1 MAVYTRVAPDDLGRF
16 LEQYEIGP
24 PVEFVGI
31 RQGVE
36 NTNYRLVTPVGRFI
50 VTIYE
55 KRVDPGDL
63 PFFLG
68 LMEHLARHGLPC
80 PLPVAGR
87 DGAVLRTLC
96 GKPAAIVTFLQGE
109 VVERPTARHCESLGE
124 ALASL
129 HLAGLSYG
137 MKRTNALALDGWR
150 ALLQACAAR
159 ADEIAPHFA
168 QELTEELALLARAW
182 PSQLP
187 SGVIHAD
194 LFPDNVFFDG
204 PRVSGL
210 IDFYFAC
217 NDLLAYDLA
226 VCMNAWCFDADHAF
240 EITRARALL
249 SGYRRVRPLGP
260 AEISALPLLCRG
272 SALRFLLTRLYDWLN
287 RVDGALV
294 QPKDPLEYRR
304 KLRFHRLVTDV
315 SAYGI
320 T

>member
-16 LEQYEIGP
+16 LEHYEIGP
-24 PVEFVGI
+24 ALELAGI

-50 VTIYE
+50 LTIYE

-80 PLPVAGR
+80 PLPVAGS

-109 VVERPTARHCESLGE
+109 AVDRPTARHCESLGE

-129 HLAGLSYG
+129 HLAGMSYG
-137 MKRTNALALDGWR
+137 VKRPNALALDGWR
-150 ALLQACAAR
+150 SLLRACAGR

-168 QELTEELALLARAW
+168 QELNEELLVLTRSW
-182 PSQLP
+182 PSHLAA
-187 SGVIHAD
+187 GVIHAD

-204 PRVSGL
+204 SRVSGL

-217 NDLLAYDLA
+217 NDLLAYDIA

-249 SGYRRVRPLGP
+249 SGYRRVRPLG
-260 AEISALPLLCRG
+260 ADEIAALPLLCRG

-304 KLRFHRLVTDV
+304 KLRFHRLVSDA

-320 T
+320 G

>member
-1 MAVYTRVAPDDLGRF
+1 MAVYTRVAPDDLERF
-16 LEQYEIGP
+16 LAHYEIGP
-24 PVEFVGI
+24 ALEFVGI

-36 NTNYRLVTPVGRFI
+36 NTNYRLATPVGQFI
-50 VTIYE
+50 LTIYE

-87 DGAVLRTLC
+87 DGSVLRSLC

-129 HLAGLSYG
+129 HLAGGSYG
-137 MKRTNALALDGWR
+137 ARRRNALALDGWA
-150 ALLQACAAR
+150 ALLRACAAG
-159 ADEIAPHFA
+159 ADRVAPHFT
-168 QELTEELALLARAW
+168 QELTEELAFLRRVW
-182 PSQLP
+182 PAHLP
-187 SGVIHAD
+187 AGVIHGD
-194 LFPDNVFFDG
+194 LFPDNVFFADS
-204 PRVSGL
+204 RVSGL

-217 NDLLAYDLA
+217 NDLLAYDVA

-249 SGYRRVRPLGP
+249 SGYRRVRPLG
-260 AEISALPLLCRG
+260 AEEIAALPLLCRG

-315 SAYGI
+315 AAYGI
-320 T
+320 V

>member
-1 MAVYTRVAPDDLGRF
+1 MAVYTRVAADDLGRF
-16 LEQYEIGP
+16 LENYEIGP
-24 PVEFVGI
+24 ALELAGI

-36 NTNYRLVTPVGRFI
+36 NTNYRLVTPAGRFI

-80 PLPVAGR
+80 PLPVASR
-87 DGAVLRTLC
+87 DGTVLRTLC
-96 GKPAAIVTFLQGE
+96 GKPAAIVTFLEGQA
-109 VVERPTARHCESLGE
+109 VDRPTARHCEKLGE
-124 ALASL
+124 ALASM

-137 MKRTNALALDGWR
+137 MRRPNALGPDGWHS
-150 ALLQACAAR
+150 LLRACARR
-159 ADEIAPHFA
+159 ADEIAPNLT
-168 QELTEELALLARAW
+168 QELTEELAGLARSW
-182 PSQLP
+182 PSHLP
-187 SGVIHAD
+187 AGVIHAD

-204 PRVSGL
+204 SRVSGL

-217 NDLLAYDLA
+217 NDLLAYDIA

-260 AEISALPLLCRG
+260 EEISALPLLCRG

-287 RVDGALV
+287 RVNGALV